1 MERTW
6 CGYFPNHTRTLCIR
20 LCCPERLGGVSS
32 SAVLI
37 RLARLALCV
46 QPVRLAM
53 RSGLGSR
60 SIGSFRLW
68 RDAPARLKSS
78 NVKYGIFSAIKS
90 LALDEDWGDPTKYDL
105 NIKVDK
111 NAPPTGY
118 YTVIPQTKKPLTAVE
133 QKLQDEMDLDALTK
147 RCQPP
152 AEEGAMRY
160 FQKLTGGV
168 VETTLAEVKAEADRA
183 SGNKVEAAKVL
194 PVSLADSLADSI
206 FDVEFPDYQ
215 TSK

>member
-1 MERTW
+1 MGSAHAALAFSALER
-6 CGYFPNHTRTLCIR
+6 RTG
-20 LCCPERLGGVSS
+20 EVK
-32 SAVLI
+32 
-37 RLARLALCV
+37 AL
-46 QPVRLAM
+46 
-53 RSGLGSR
+53 
-60 SIGSFRLW
+60 
-68 RDAPARLKSS
+68 

-118 YTVIPQTKKPLTAVE
+118 YTVMPQAKKPLTAVE

-183 SGNKVEAAKVL
+183 SGNKVEAANGL
-194 PVSLADSLADSI
+194 AVSLADDSI
-206 FDVEFPDYQ
+206 DVEFPVFTIQ
-215 TSK
+215 TNNRK